1 MNFEGHFEKRISIK
15 KPDTEYEVLVIQT
28 KDGKFKKDVYLKW
41 GEKQLLEVLNE
52 RNQSDELK
60 FPDLR

>member
-52 RNQSDELK
+52 RDQSNELK

>member
-28 KDGKFKKDVYLKW
+28 KDGKFKKDVFLKW

-52 RNQSDELK
+52 KEEKEFGFPPLK
-60 FPDLR
+60 K

>member
-52 RNQSDELK
+52 RNQSNELK